1 MDVSFYANRKR
12 LSKRLV
18 NGGLA
23 LVLIALCAFS
33 FDGPAFGQPP
43 GGRRPGMQDNR
54 SGGNRPGG
62 DRGSNRDARG
72 GQDRRNAPNAQSER
86 QPREGDA
93 ANGRGGERGGNRGEG
108 RTVSFDDAI
117 KAASPTTPIQLN
129 QRDFVMN
136 GIGGVYYKGRANEST
151 PVVVLLND
159 LNGKP
164 EDFNAL
170 AQQLA
175 SQGFGVLIPNLRG
188 PAFPAPN
195 GGGDQ
200 NAQRQDGQ
208 NPQQP
213 APNQEQPNLENQDP
227 DAMPNQGGQEEMM
240 GPGNMGFFDVSSSVV
255 AQFPQGGF
263 PQGGFPQGGFPQGG
277 QNGRGGPNAMPN
289 VDKLIYQDYQAWF
302 GMFLKYL
309 HNNKYCNMRKT
320 VLVGSGFGAALAAA
334 WAMNDWN
341 SKDEVKQNIV
351 GIALLSPDASDDAG
365 KYNALNSLE
374 SVHKRI
380 KGATMGYLVFVGK
393 MNEEKFK
400 DAKTIQQK
408 VGGKV
413 ADEST
418 PMEDRSCP
426 LVAIQTEKQGNDL
439 LVFESFGVT
448 NTICQWVNIRMK
460 KLPKKRDKWEEIAEK
475 KSRRD

>member
-1 MDVSFYANRKR
+1 
-12 LSKRLV
+12 
-18 NGGLA
+18 
-23 LVLIALCAFS
+23 
-33 FDGPAFGQPP
+33 
-43 GGRRPGMQDNR
+43 
-54 SGGNRPGG
+54 
-62 DRGSNRDARG
+62 
-72 GQDRRNAPNAQSER
+72 
-86 QPREGDA
+86 
-93 ANGRGGERGGNRGEG
+93 
-108 RTVSFDDAI
+108 
-117 KAASPTTPIQLN
+117 
-129 QRDFVMN
+129 
-136 GIGGVYYKGRANEST
+136 
-151 PVVVLLND
+151 
-159 LNGKP
+159 
-164 EDFNAL
+164 
-170 AQQLA
+170 
-175 SQGFGVLIPNLRG
+175 
-188 PAFPAPN
+188 
-195 GGGDQ
+195 
-200 NAQRQDGQ
+200 
-208 NPQQP
+208 
-213 APNQEQPNLENQDP
+213 
-227 DAMPNQGGQEEMM
+227 
-240 GPGNMGFFDVSSSVV
+240 
-255 AQFPQGGF
+255 
-263 PQGGFPQGGFPQGG
+263 
-277 QNGRGGPNAMPN
+277 
-289 VDKLIYQDYQAWF
+289 
-302 GMFLKYL
+302 
-309 HNNKYCNMRKT
+309 MRKT

-365 KYNALNSLE
+365 KYNALSSLE